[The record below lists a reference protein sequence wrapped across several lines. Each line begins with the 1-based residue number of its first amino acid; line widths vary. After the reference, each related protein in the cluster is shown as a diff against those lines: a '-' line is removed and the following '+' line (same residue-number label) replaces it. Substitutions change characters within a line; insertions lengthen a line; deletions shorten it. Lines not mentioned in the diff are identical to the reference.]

1 MKPFCYLSYR
11 PKYSGYGYGAQQFAS
26 AFKRRGVSFTF
37 RHDAHLIKHSV
48 KEDIV
53 IHSGF
58 PHFFR
63 LDERR
68 INIARVML
76 ESDSLPRLWV
86 DVLNSMDEVWAASR
100 FNVRTFKNAG
110 VDPSKIHVIPDI
122 ADPRFAHAAK
132 LRKRRK
138 GRAKGKKFRF
148 LSVFLD
154 LSLRKGYDLM
164 LSEFIKNFSGRKDVE
179 WAVQCSANA
188 AKGFRILLAGIKKT
202 GVDVSNIKII
212 GKRPSAR
219 ELAHLYLWAD
229 CYVLPTRGEG
239 FGRPYLEA
247 ASTGLPVI
255 ATGFGGQCDF
265 LNSKNSRLLDYRL
278 VNVPAPDALDC
289 YFLAGQRWAQPSRAD
304 LSRALNE
311 ALERPKR
318 EPVDVPK
325 FMEERVMDIISKRLG
340 KVKKVSKTPKTFP
353 PQIVVYD
360 KNWKETQPSP
370 EEFLKSLKRAGR
382 SIGIA
387 GTGRN
392 AMQLARFIERNGFR
406 IPFFIDREEGSFLN
420 KKKYAVDRLPKNG
433 IKADMVVISCYPG
446 AFAEIR
452 EKLERRF
459 MVLPVI
465 FYEAG

>member
-1 MKPFCYLSYR
+1 MKSFCYLSYR
-11 PKYSGYGYGAQQFAS
+11 PKYSGYGYGVQQFAN
-26 AFKRRGVSFTF
+26 AFKRRGFSFTF
-37 RHDAHLIKHSV
+37 RHDAHLKKHPV
-48 KEDIV
+48 KEDVV

-63 LDERR
+63 LDGRR

-100 FNVRTFKNAG
+100 FNAGTFKNAG
-110 VDPSKIHVIPDI
+110 VDPSKIHVVPDI

-132 LRKRRK
+132 LRKGRK
-138 GRAKGKKFRF
+138 GRASGKSFRF

-164 LSEFIKNFSGRKDVE
+164 FSEFIKNFSGRKDVE

-188 AKGFRILLAGIKKT
+188 AKGFRILLADVKKT
-202 GVDVSNIKII
+202 GVDVGNIIII

-219 ELAHLYLWAD
+219 ELERLYLRAD

-255 ATGFGGQCDF
+255 ATGFGGQRDF

-318 EPVDVPK
+318 EPVDVSE
-325 FMEERVMDIISKRLG
+325 FTEERVMDIISKRLD
-340 KVKKVSKTPKTFP
+340 KVRKVSKVPKIFA
-353 PQIVVYD
+353 PQIITYD
-360 KNWKETQPSP
+360 KNWKEAQPSP
-370 EEFLKSLKRAGR
+370 
-382 SIGIA
+382 
-387 GTGRN
+387 
-392 AMQLARFIERNGFR
+392 
-406 IPFFIDREEGSFLN
+406 
-420 KKKYAVDRLPKNG
+420 
-433 IKADMVVISCYPG
+433 
-446 AFAEIR
+446 
-452 EKLERRF
+452 
-459 MVLPVI
+459 
-465 FYEAG
+465 